1 MVVYSLHRNSTENIE
16 VKHVVHVTD
25 NDCIIATAHDKETKK
40 LKIYLINKE
49 GHLYRRDAL
58 NNAWLEERREAVC
71 EIVLKALKN
80 ARIPRYSTNCV
91 SILN

>member
-1 MVVYSLHRNSTENIE
+1 MVVYSLHRNSTEQIE

-40 LKIYLINKE
+40 LKIYLVNKE
-49 GHLYRRDAL
+49 GQLFRRDAL
-58 NNAWLEERREAVC
+58 SNAWLDERRATVQ

-80 ARIPRYSTNCV
+80 SRIPRYSTNSV
-91 SILN
+91 SIFN